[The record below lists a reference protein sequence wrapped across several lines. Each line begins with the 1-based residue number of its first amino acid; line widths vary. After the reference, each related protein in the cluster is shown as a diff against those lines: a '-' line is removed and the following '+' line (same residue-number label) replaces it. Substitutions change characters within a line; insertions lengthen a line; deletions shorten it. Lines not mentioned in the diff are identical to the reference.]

1 MMAVT
6 NFEKVITFMNHF
18 GQEVKTKP
26 EFPDATTTHLRVDLI
41 QEELDELKEGIVNDD
56 LVEVADALADLLYV
70 VYGAGAAFG
79 INLDTCFHEVHSSN
93 MSKLGKDGKP
103 LYREDGKVMKGPDFR
118 EPDLESVLEN
128 KIPKAHR

>member
-18 GQEVKTKP
+18 GQEVKRKP

-41 QEELDELKEGIVNDD
+41 QEELDELKEGIVNEDV
-56 LVEVADALADLLYV
+56 VEVADALADLLYV

-79 INLDTCFHEVHSSN
+79 INLDTCFQEVHASN
-93 MSKLGKDGKP
+93 MSKLGEDGKP
-103 LYREDGKVMKGPDFR
+103 VYREDGKVMKGPNFR
-118 EPDLESVLEN
+118 EPDLKSVLDE
-128 KIPKAHR
+128 KIPARNK